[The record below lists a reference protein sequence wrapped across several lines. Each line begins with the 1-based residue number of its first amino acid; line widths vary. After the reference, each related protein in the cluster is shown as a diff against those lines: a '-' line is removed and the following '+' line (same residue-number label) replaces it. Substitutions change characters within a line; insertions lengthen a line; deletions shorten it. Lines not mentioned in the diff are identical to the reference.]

1 MKGYIFQGL
10 VFLGYSYW
18 EIFPNSLKITE
29 TCIYQSLPLFQHEDF
44 YFPTFFLIV
53 GTHQQ
58 GKVTSVS

>member
-1 MKGYIFQGL
+1 MKGYIFHGL

-18 EIFPNSLKITE
+18 EIFLSGLKITE
-29 TCIYQSLPLFQHEDF
+29 TCIYQSFPLFGHEDF
-44 YFPTFFLIV
+44 YFPTFLIV